1 VLREKYPSRAQCD
14 ACSVAPAALTWVPA
28 GLCRPLAPPAPN
40 NTTGC
45 FSGLRLCT
53 TTPVATVQRLL
64 CPRSDVC
71 GNVCGVTSS
80 PTMLPSGWTGCDAN
94 GSRKSCFP
102 PNADQLCVFVALLGK
117 PPTPAPKPLPTL
129 APTPRPR
136 PAPLGTTPTPP
147 NRIPTGTPVPVAKT
161 APWRQRRSQIP
172 SRAGT
177 RTLVAANEALVQCG
191 ACYYDQANALSN
203 FRLTC
208 NAATGT
214 VTLKTSSADGDLCAA
229 PVELCAFAFGPF
241 DGLRAAFGLA
251 RVGRAK
257 RRLATGARA
266 AGDSVRRPS
275 RRAVAGKRLPRWR
288 QPHTPH
294 SNRPES
300 LVKDKVEAESEL
312 KFG

>member
-1 VLREKYPSRAQCD
+1 MLSEEYPSRAQCD

-28 GLCRPLAPPAPN
+28 GLCRPLAPPALN
-40 NTTGC
+40 NATGY
-45 FSGLRLCT
+45 FSGLLRCT
-53 TTPVATVQRLL
+53 TTPVATVQRLV

-191 ACYYDQANALSN
+191 ACYHDRANAVSN
-203 FRLTC
+203 FRQTC

-214 VTLKTSSADGDLCAA
+214 VTLETGCSSDGELCAA
-229 PVELCAFAFGPF
+229 PVALSAYAFAPF
-241 DGLRAAFGLA
+241 DGLRAAFGLTPLA
-251 RVGRAK
+251 SAGQRNGSLLVRK
-257 RRLATGARA
+257 RRVTPCAGIRGAWSRA
-266 AGDSVRRPS
+266 ND
-275 RRAVAGKRLPRWR
+275 
-288 QPHTPH
+288 
-294 SNRPES
+294 
-300 LVKDKVEAESEL
+300 
-312 KFG
+312 